1 MWANKSTYRK
11 HTMTIT
17 DLVVST
23 LPWSRLLW
31 PFSRLYSHFV
41 AVHELVDTDFG
52 LVVVD
57 VKLDVLV
64 HFPFLI
70 RERSHSLPNPRNQ
83 DLTTGAD
90 KCVWGKKLK
99 KNKFYVVL
107 NGLCTELRGW
117 GQIYQRCRTWE
128 GSSALI
134 KDTSVLLYY
143 TSLLKYT
150 STAFYLLYTLGPL
163 SLISHSPSD

>member
-90 KCVWGKKLK
+90 KCVCTWRTLDTIQEYYNRFNNTLLDWLPIHQTFKHHIKTIFKRLMKLFWGCT
-99 KNKFYVVL
+99 VL
-107 NGLCTELRGW
+107 YFMSFRAYSITCFLW
-117 GQIYQRCRTWE
+117 
-128 GSSALI
+128 
-134 KDTSVLLYY
+134 LL
-143 TSLLKYT
+143 
-150 STAFYLLYTLGPL
+150 
-163 SLISHSPSD
+163 